1 MKESGKIKEIK
12 KKKNEREIIEMRV
25 TKEQMNKEKKI

>member
-12 KKKNEREIIEMRV
+12 KKKKEREIIEMRV